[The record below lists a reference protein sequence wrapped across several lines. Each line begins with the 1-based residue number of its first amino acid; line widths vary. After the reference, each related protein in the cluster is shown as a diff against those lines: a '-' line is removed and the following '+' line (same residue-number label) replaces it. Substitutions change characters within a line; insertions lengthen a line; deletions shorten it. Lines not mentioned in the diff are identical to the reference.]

1 MKKNIKPIPKFK
13 NEKEEREFWMTHD
26 TTEYF
31 DTSKPIKMVFPNLKL
46 SNELISFRLPSSLLY
61 AIKVEANKRDMPY
74 QSLMKLRLYDLFMK
88 KKKQTPIMA
97 GRRRSVP
104 TK

>member
-1 MKKNIKPIPKFK
+1 MNKIKQIPRFK
-13 NEKEEREFWMTHD
+13 NEDEERDFWDTHD

-74 QSLMKLRLYDLFMK
+74 QSLMKAGLYQLFMGK
-88 KKKQTPIMA
+88 KRINKTGAII
-97 GRRRSVP
+97 
-104 TK
+104 